1 MSTWRDKKT
10 GRWFIRVKH
19 QGKYY
24 SPGKGFD
31 KKEGAQE
38 ADVLL
43 KRSLRQ
49 GKILI
54 AQGTFYEAWVEYLNH
69 CKSYNGKDW
78 YDAKRYIGYA
88 QFKKWFDR
96 RLDEIGEAEL
106 QEHFAIRKGLSPRT
120 ANLDFEILRN
130 FFKWCQ
136 ARHYL
141 NDYPMPTLHKFSI
154 RRKVKAIPEKDQIKK
169 LIESTEGKDKLLIL
183 LLVCTMGRISEIR
196 RLTWQDVDLKKKIL
210 YLRTRKTRDGSEEI
224 REIPIHGSLL
234 QCFHS
239 LPANQTEGFVLSS
252 NASGSPYKD
261 LRKRLKRCLERANI
275 QTFSFHAFRHYGA
288 SRLADSGVPLNVLQE
303 LLGHHDI
310 KTTSIYLQTLK
321 DAKRK
326 AIEQLQA

>member
-1 MSTWRDKKT
+1 MSIWKDSKT
-10 GRWFIRVKH
+10 GRWFVRVKH
-19 QGKYY
+19 QGKYH
-24 SPGKGFD
+24 SPGRGFD
-31 KKEGAQE
+31 KKEEAQE

-49 GKILI
+49 GKILT

-106 QEHFAIRKGLSPRT
+106 KEHFDIRKTLSPRS

-130 FFKWCQ
+130 FFRWCQ

-141 NDYPMPTLHKFSI
+141 IDYPMPTLHKFSV
-154 RRKVKAIPEKDQIKK
+154 RRKIRAIPEKDQIKK

-183 LLVCTMGRISEIR
+183 LLVCTMGRISEIK
-196 RLTWQDVDLKKKIL
+196 RLTWQDVDLKRKML
-210 YLRTRKTRDGSEEI
+210 YLKTRKTRDGSEEI

-234 QCFHS
+234 QYFQS
-239 LPANQTEGFVLSS
+239 LPVNQTEGFVLSS
-252 NASGSPYKD
+252 NAKGSPYKD
-261 LRKRLKRCLERANI
+261 LRKRLKKCLEKANI
-275 QTFSFHAFRHYGA
+275 LTFGFHAFRHYGA
-288 SRLADSGVPLNVLQE
+288 SRLADSGVPLNVIQE

-310 KTTSIYLQTLK
+310 KTTSLYLQTLK

>member
-106 QEHFAIRKGLSPRT
+106 QEHFAIRKVLSPRS

>member
-106 QEHFAIRKGLSPRT
+106 QEHFDIRKTLSPRS

-141 NDYPMPTLHKFSI
+141 NDYPMPTLHKFSVS
-154 RRKVKAIPEKDQIKK
+154 RKVRAIPDKSQIHK
-169 LIESTEGKDKLLIL
+169 LIEAQEGKDKLLIL
-183 LLVCTMGRISEIR
+183 LLVYTMGRISEIR
-196 RLTWQDVDLKKKIL
+196 RLTWNDVDLKRKVL
-210 YLRTRKTRDGSEEI
+210 YLKTRKTRDGSEEI
-224 REIPIHGSLL
+224 REIPISSELL
-234 QCFHS
+234 PILQS
-239 LPANQTEGFVLSS
+239 MESRTGFILTSAK
-252 NASGSPYKD
+252 NLPYKD
-261 LRKRLKRCLERANI
+261 LRKRLTHCLNVAGLKDI
-275 QTFSFHAFRHYGA
+275 KSTFHQFRHYSA
-288 SRLADSGVPLNVLQE
+288 SQLADIGVPLNVIQE